1 VEDAE
6 KAHQLGSVVT
16 KTTEQ
21 ATFIVTDIA
30 LAVRVT
36 QVHVLCE

>member
-16 KTTEQ
+16 RITEQ
-21 ATFIVTDIA
+21 ATFIVINNTGRN
-30 LAVRVT
+30 LFLT
-36 QVHVLCE
+36 SNYL